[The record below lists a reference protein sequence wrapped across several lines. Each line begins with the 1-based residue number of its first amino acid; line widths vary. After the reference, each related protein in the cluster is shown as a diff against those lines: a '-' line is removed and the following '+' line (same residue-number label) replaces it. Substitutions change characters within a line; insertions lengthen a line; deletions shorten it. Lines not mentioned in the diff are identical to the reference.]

1 MEEPP
6 IFLTMKGE
14 QKMEANE
21 IMTNEEVMET
31 TTEEIVKAS
40 SAGGFKTAA
49 VFGLVFIAGYVA
61 GKFIID
67 PAMARIKARKLSER
81 TVERDDF
88 EDFEETTIV
97 SEEKVEDPE

>member
-1 MEEPP
+1 
-6 IFLTMKGE
+6 
-14 QKMEANE
+14 MEANE

-67 PAMARIKARKLSER
+67 PAMARIKARKRLSGMISR
-81 TVERDDF
+81 TSR
-88 EDFEETTIV
+88 
-97 SEEKVEDPE
+97 KQPL

>member
-1 MEEPP
+1 
-6 IFLTMKGE
+6 
-14 QKMEANE
+14 MEANE

-61 GKFIID
+61 GKYIID
-67 PAMARIKARKLSER
+67 PTIARKLNKQ
-81 TVERDDF
+81 TVMQDDFDDF
-88 EDFEETTIV
+88 EEATIV
-97 SEEKVEDPE
+97 SEENVEDPE

>member
-1 MEEPP
+1 
-6 IFLTMKGE
+6 
-14 QKMEANE
+14 MEANE

-61 GKFIID
+61 GKYIID
-67 PAMARIKARKLSER
+67 PAVARIKARRLNKR
-81 TVERDDF
+81 TVEQEFDDF
-88 EDFEETTIV
+88 EEEVIVNEETV
-97 SEEKVEDPE
+97 EEDPA

>member
-1 MEEPP
+1 M
-6 IFLTMKGE
+6 
-14 QKMEANE
+14 
-21 IMTNEEVMET
+21 
-31 TTEEIVKAS
+31 
-40 SAGGFKTAA
+40 
-49 VFGLVFIAGYVA
+49 FIAGYVA